1 MTFFHEPV
9 QLAFFVQLLELVLQ
23 EHLLDLV
30 PLCIDRAFAF
40 GGPFFIDCFQPILGL
55 PFLSMLLLFTGEGA
69 FLDEHCLD
77 RRDHVRIACFLMG
90 QDRKTYLQTSKLTL
104 LGWFGIL
111 IEYE

>member
-77 RRDHVRIACFLMG
+77 RRDHVRIACFL
-90 QDRKTYLQTSKLTL
+90 RLLQL
-104 LGWFGIL
+104 LLEGGEPLVLVLFDEL
-111 IEYE
+111 IALRE

>member
-1 MTFFHEPV
+1 MTFLHEPV

-55 PFLSMLLLFTGEGA
+55 PFLSVLLLLAGEGA

-77 RRDHVRIACFLMG
+77 RRDHVRIAYFL
-90 QDRKTYLQTSKLTL
+90 RLLQL
-104 LGWFGIL
+104 LLEGGEPLVLVLFDEL
-111 IEYE
+111 IALRE